1 MLRMV
6 TERAD
11 KNKWNTVM
19 RDMLDLGEKYII
31 SLSYHSI
38 YLKQCVKEGSQKPH
52 SVTGNK
58 QETCWEI
65 PQRTVKLRLYVCQS
79 NKVFRH

>member
-1 MLRMV
+1 MA
-6 TERAD
+6 TEQAA

-38 YLKQCVKEGSQKPH
+38 YLKQWVKAGSQKPH

-58 QETCWEI
+58 QETWWEI
-65 PQRTVKLRLYVCQS
+65 T
-79 NKVFRH
+79 